1 MPLKIMSDQDS
12 MTVQEFYA
20 DLAKGKY
27 HSYDMDRGNM
37 MLQLIEVIN
46 HLFLQ
51 TTIWCLTSHDRLC
64 LIADDDWESERFVII
79 EPSYYNKKYHFIY
92 FMPKEN
98 RPWDEASV
106 HGIASSL
113 EEAKKYLLIAMR
125 ESGGW
130 STNEELKKLL
140 KEKLDS

>member
-12 MTVQEFYA
+12 MTVEEFYA

-27 HSYDMDRGNM
+27 NSLDIEKGNM
-37 MLQLIEVIN
+37 MLRLIEAIN
-46 HLFLQ
+46 QLFPQ
-51 TTIWCLTSHDRLC
+51 TTLWCLTSHDSLC
-64 LIADDDWESERFVII
+64 LIADDDWESDMFLGI
-79 EPSYYNKKYHFIY
+79 EASYSKQYYFYY
-92 FMPKEN
+92 FMPKDN
-98 RPWDEASV
+98 RPWDGASV

-140 KEKLDS
+140 KENLDS